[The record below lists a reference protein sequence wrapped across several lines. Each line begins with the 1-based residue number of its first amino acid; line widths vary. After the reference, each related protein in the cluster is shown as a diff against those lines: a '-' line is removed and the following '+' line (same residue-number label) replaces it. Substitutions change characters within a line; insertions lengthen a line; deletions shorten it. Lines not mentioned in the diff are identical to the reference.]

1 MSFVGVRATFGM
13 LDLCLSVWDSKYLK
27 IQQCP
32 SATVAFGGKLTQ
44 SMFE

>member
-1 MSFVGVRATFGM
+1 MLFVGVKNTCGM
-13 LDLCLSVWDSKYLK
+13 LDLCLSVWESKYLK
-27 IQQCP
+27 IQQYP